1 MVEIALIEN
10 MYLFVTDES
19 ISYNMNISE
28 NPVEQGVSLTDHAER
43 EPLEFSISGMLLD
56 DERTTAYEQYTKLRN
71 WQLAC
76 KQVKYVGRNV
86 FTGVITDISKSNDYT
101 VENGA
106 PVTITMK
113 EIRIANSQYQT
124 GSTQNVVQK
133 QVANTNGDMTVWHT
147 VKSGENLTLIAKKYG
162 TTVNN
167 IMKLNSSI
175 KNPNLIYVNQRIR
188 VK

>member
-1 MVEIALIEN
+1 MIEIATIDGL
-10 MYLFVTDES
+10 YVFVEKED
-19 ISYNMNISE
+19 INYQMNITE
-28 NPVEQGVSLTDHAER
+28 NPVEQGVSLSDHAER
-43 EPLEFSISGMLLD
+43 EPLSFSISGMLLD

-76 KQVKYVGRNV
+76 KQVKFVGRNV

-113 EIRIANSQYQT
+113 EIRIANSPYQT

-147 VKSGENLTLIAKKYG
+147 VKSGENLILIAKKYG
-162 TTVNN
+162 TTVND
-167 IMKLNSSI
+167 ILKLNSSI
-175 KNPNLIYVNQRIR
+175 KNANLIYVNQKIR